1 MQTENTATETT
12 TTTKAAKSLGTGK
25 RIAKGAG
32 KAAKAATGKA
42 GAAKAPK
49 GTKAGV
55 RGQTKRGKVK
65 GAANTTV
72 DYAKR
77 YQANYADVSK
87 FGDALGDKKVKVL
100 VENPKRGASRDRFA
114 LLRSGMS
121 LSTAFE
127 KGYTRA
133 DVRFDL
139 AHKYIALQ

>member
-1 MQTENTATETT
+1 MSTNETT
-12 TTTKAAKSLGTGK
+12 NTNAKAAKGAKLGTGK

-32 KAAKAATGKA
+32 KAAKAAAGKA

-49 GTKAGV
+49 AAKGV
-55 RGQTKRGKVK
+55 RGQTRKGKVK
-65 GAANTTV
+65 GGANTTV

-87 FGDALGDKKVKVL
+87 FGDDLGSKKIKVL

-121 LSTAFE
+121 VATAIE